1 MLRARLNTDG
11 RPIDPIILNGSC
23 RQIPLQLHVGMDAE
37 HDGSGDQDREAI
49 KLESTMQDS
58 PFSDR
63 ETQIV
68 IDTLNNILE
77 MELAGVVRYMHYSFM
92 VFGHNRI
99 PIVSWLL
106 GQADE
111 SRMHAIK
118 AGEHVTTLGGHPSLK
133 IGQLLETHRHDVG
146 EILQESYEH
155 EHLGLAE
162 YRKLLILGAG
172 KSILL
177 EEYARQQ
184 IAAEEEHLATISK
197 MMRKPASIK

>member
-1 MLRARLNTDG
+1 
-11 RPIDPIILNGSC
+11 
-23 RQIPLQLHVGMDAE
+23 MDTE
-37 HDGSGDQDREAI
+37 HDGCGNQDREAV

-162 YRKLLILGAG
+162 YRKLLILVAG

>member
-1 MLRARLNTDG
+1 
-11 RPIDPIILNGSC
+11 
-23 RQIPLQLHVGMDAE
+23 
-37 HDGSGDQDREAI
+37 
-49 KLESTMQDS
+49 MQDS

-77 MELAGVVRYMHYSFM
+77 MELAGIVRYMHYSFM

-118 AGEHVTTLGGHPSLK
+118 LGGHPSLK

-155 EHLGLAE
+155 EHVGLGE
-162 YRKLLILGAG
+162 YRKLLILVA
-172 KSILL
+172 
-177 EEYARQQ
+177 
-184 IAAEEEHLATISK
+184 
-197 MMRKPASIK
+197 